1 VLWNILDPECRR
13 KPAYG
18 ADLRSH
24 SSEFSG
30 QPMISSEQ
38 NDNRLD
44 KALAVH
50 QLLIEQYGQR
60 EWRPGRDPLSELIFT
75 ILSQNTS
82 DVNRDRAWVRLK
94 ERFPTWESVLAADAE
109 KLADAIRPGGLANVK
124 APRIQETLRVIQME
138 RGEFTLDFLA
148 EMEVDEAR
156 KWLTSLKGVGPKT
169 AAIVLL
175 FSLGKPA
182 FPVDTHVHRVSQRLG
197 LIGPKTSREKAHDV
211 LEELIP
217 PEIYYPFHLNLI
229 AHGREVCKSQKPRCD
244 TCILQEH
251 CDYYRESQ
259 T

>member
-1 VLWNILDPECRR
+1 
-13 KPAYG
+13 
-18 ADLRSH
+18 
-24 SSEFSG
+24 
-30 QPMISSEQ
+30 MTTSEQ
-38 NDNRLD
+38 NDGLLA
-44 KALAVH
+44 KALTIH
-50 QLLIEQYGQR
+50 QLLIQQYGQH
-60 EWRPGRDPLSELIFT
+60 EWRPRLDPLSELIFT

-82 DVNRDRAWVRLK
+82 DVNRDRAWNRLK
-94 ERFPTWESVLAADAE
+94 ERFPSWESVLAADAAE
-109 KLADAIRPGGLANVK
+109 LAEAIRPGGLANVK
-124 APRIQETLRVIQME
+124 APRIQEALRVIKRE

-148 EMEVDEAR
+148 EMGVDEAR
-156 KWLTSLKGVGPKT
+156 RWLTSLHGVGPKT

-217 PEIYYPFHLNLI
+217 PEIYYTFHLNLI
-229 AHGREVCKSQKPRCD
+229 DHGREVCKSQRPRCAA
-244 TCILQEH
+244 CVLREH

>member
-1 VLWNILDPECRR
+1 
-13 KPAYG
+13 
-18 ADLRSH
+18 
-24 SSEFSG
+24 
-30 QPMISSEQ
+30 MISSEQ

-169 AAIVLL
+169 AATVLL